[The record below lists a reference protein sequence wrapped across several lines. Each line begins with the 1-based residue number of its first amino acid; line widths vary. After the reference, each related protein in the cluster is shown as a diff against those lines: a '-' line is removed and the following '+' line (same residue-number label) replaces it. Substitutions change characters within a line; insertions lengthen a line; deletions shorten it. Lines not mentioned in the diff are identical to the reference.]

1 MATKIN
7 YEEIKE
13 GLEAAQSDTTP
24 FLIPD
29 EELTVVGDANK
40 TELNIHDFEIKFR
53 MPQKQEDGTI
63 KQITG
68 TKEYKGVYITP
79 RVDTAV
85 VKLMTK
91 LMPYYKKPLEDGGVS
106 DLSPEETVKI
116 IENFS
121 DDIIDV
127 LYETV
132 GTFLRIDPALR
143 DYMTVDSV
151 MSAAAKIIR
160 QFPEVANEADTFF
173 G

>member
-29 EELTVVGDANK
+29 DELTVVGDANK
-40 TELNIHDFEIKFR
+40 TELNIHDFEITFR
-53 MPQKQEDGTI
+53 VPQKQDDGTV
-63 KQITG
+63 KQVTR
-68 TKEYKGVYITP
+68 TKEYKDVYITP

-85 VKLMTK
+85 VKMLTK
-91 LMPYYKKPLEDGGVS
+91 LMPYFKKPLGNGTVTDYT
-106 DLSPEETVKI
+106 PEESLEIMKRFDEEV
-116 IENFS
+116 
-121 DDIIDV
+121 IDV

-132 GTFLRIDPALR
+132 GTLLRVDPSLR
-143 DYMTVDSV
+143 DYMTQGSV
-151 MSAAAKIIR
+151 MVAAAKIIR
-160 QFPEVANEADTFF
+160 QFPEVVNEADTFF

>member
-1 MATKIN
+1 MAEKIN

-40 TELNIHDFEIKFR
+40 TELNIHDFEITFR
-53 MPQKQEDGTI
+53 VPQRQEDGTV
-63 KQITG
+63 KQVTR
-68 TKEYKGVYITP
+68 TKEYKDVYITP

-85 VKLMTK
+85 VKMLTK
-91 LMPYYKKPLEDGGVS
+91 LMPYYRKPMEDGTVGEFT
-106 DLSPEETVKI
+106 PEETVKI
-116 IENFS
+116 IEEF
-121 DDIIDV
+121 DDEVVSV

-132 GTFLRIDPALR
+132 VTFLKIDPSLR
-143 DYMTVDSV
+143 DYMTQGSV
-151 MSAAAKIIR
+151 MAAAAKIIR
-160 QFPEVANEADTFF
+160 QFPEVVNEADTFF